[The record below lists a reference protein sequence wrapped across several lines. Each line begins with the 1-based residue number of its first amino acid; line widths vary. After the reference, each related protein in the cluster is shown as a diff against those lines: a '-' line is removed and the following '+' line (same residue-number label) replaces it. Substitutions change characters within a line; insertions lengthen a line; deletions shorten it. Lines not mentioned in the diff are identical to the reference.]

1 MKRILIIG
9 YATALLF
16 APFARA
22 QEGTPAPPP
31 VEPQVPAEHPGM
43 SRSTPPS
50 QAVVPVPVPM
60 APPKPNGPVQKSLVR
75 ITATAV
81 DPDYKA
87 PWNAGGL
94 QRGVGAGFVISGN
107 RIMTNAHVVANSR
120 YITVERDG
128 DPNKY
133 PAQVQFIAN
142 DCDLALI
149 TVPAKDFFKN
159 MVPLKFGGIPA
170 LESTVSAY
178 GYPIGGERMSVTTG
192 IVSRVDF
199 QLYTHSSVDQHLAIQ
214 ISAQINPGNSGGPVM
229 QDGKVVGVAFQGYS
243 GDVAQG
249 VAYMIPTPVI
259 NRFLKDI
266 SNGQYDEYPD
276 LAITYAKLQNPAQR
290 KFLGLKDDDRGVL
303 VGSVVAAG
311 PSDGILKSGDVLLS
325 IDGHPI
331 ASDANVELDG
341 ERSQFEEV
349 VEHKF
354 KGDSVKL
361 DILRDKQP
369 MTVTIKLFKPWP
381 YSIQG
386 HSYDVRPRYVLY
398 GGLLFQPL
406 NLDML
411 EAYRTSDLRL
421 RHFFEYFILEQIYLD
436 HPDVIVL
443 SNILPDPINSYLA
456 PYRGGIV
463 DEVNGK
469 KIRTLDE
476 LSEAFAQAPERL
488 VIRMIGDGPPLV
500 LDRNKVEAARERI
513 KTRYN
518 VLKEQNLEESPRR
531 ASQPQRIKTKMRR
544 HSFITFSIVL
554 VAVSGA
560 LAKKE
565 PAIPTTAT
573 KPKQVALVRVNV
585 TGQGYDYF
593 RPWQKKAPV
602 FKARARSGFAER
614 SRSCHCRLGYKP
626 KLRRARARR
635 VGRKN
640 GSQCPCNRLRSEP
653 GAARTGGEKFPRRHH
668 AARNH
673 VRHSRWR
680 PARGLA
686 TGTDRRVAGDR
697 RSGDNGAND
706 ALPDR
711 CWEFPHVPRQHSNA
725 VSREQLHGSAGQEQ
739 QARRIAAA
747 LRFALTTAR
756 CYPGAGHHAFL
767 KGSRRS
773 ELSWFP
779 IGRLLIFSDAGS
791 RAARVR
797 G

>member
-1 MKRILIIG
+1 MKRFLITTTI
-9 YATALLF
+9 ALLLS
-16 APFARA
+16 PVLPA
-22 QEGTPAPPP
+22 QESTPAEPPM
-31 VEPQVPAEHPGM
+31 EPQGPQAPQAPGPRRSSPPAQE
-43 SRSTPPS
+43 
-50 QAVVPVPVPM
+50 VVPIPVPI

-75 ITATAV
+75 ITATSV
-81 DPDYKA
+81 EPDYRA

-133 PAQVQFIAN
+133 PATVQFIAN

-149 TVPAKDFFKN
+149 TVPAPDFFKN
-159 MVPLKFGGIPA
+159 MLPLKFGAIPA

-199 QLYTHSSVDQHLAIQ
+199 QLYTHSSIDQHLAIQ

-229 QDGKVVGVAFQGYS
+229 QDAKVVGVAFQGYS

-266 SNGQYDEYPD
+266 SNGHYDEYPD

-311 PSDGILKSGDVLLS
+311 PSNGILRPGDVLLT

-331 ASDANVELDG
+331 ASDANVELEG
-341 ERSQFEEV
+341 ERAQFEEV
-349 VEHKF
+349 VERKF
-354 KGDSVKL
+354 KGDSVKF
-361 DILRDKQP
+361 DILRDTQP
-369 MTVTIKLFKPWP
+369 MTVTINLYKPWP
-381 YSIQG
+381 YSVQG

-411 EAYRTSDLRL
+411 EAYRATDLRL
-421 RHFFEYFILEQIYLD
+421 RHFFEYFTVEQIYLQ
-436 HPDVIVL
+436 HPDIIVL
-443 SNILPDPINSYLA
+443 SNILPDPINTYLA
-456 PYRGGIV
+456 PYRGAIV

-476 LSEAFAQAPERL
+476 LANAFAQAPEQL

-518 VLKEQNLEESPRR
+518 VAKDQNLQERPE
-531 ASQPQRIKTKMRR
+531 A
-544 HSFITFSIVL
+544 
-554 VAVSGA
+554 GA
-560 LAKKE
+560 
-565 PAIPTTAT
+565 
-573 KPKQVALVRVNV
+573 
-585 TGQGYDYF
+585 
-593 RPWQKKAPV
+593 
-602 FKARARSGFAER
+602 
-614 SRSCHCRLGYKP
+614 
-626 KLRRARARR
+626 
-635 VGRKN
+635 
-640 GSQCPCNRLRSEP
+640 
-653 GAARTGGEKFPRRHH
+653 
-668 AARNH
+668 
-673 VRHSRWR
+673 
-680 PARGLA
+680 
-686 TGTDRRVAGDR
+686 
-697 RSGDNGAND
+697 
-706 ALPDR
+706 
-711 CWEFPHVPRQHSNA
+711 PRQANK
-725 VSREQLHGSAGQEQ
+725 
-739 QARRIAAA
+739 I
-747 LRFALTTAR
+747 
-756 CYPGAGHHAFL
+756 
-767 KGSRRS
+767 
-773 ELSWFP
+773 
-779 IGRLLIFSDAGS
+779 
-791 RAARVR
+791 
-797 G
+797 

>member
-1 MKRILIIG
+1 MKRFLI
-9 YATALLF
+9 ATTIALLF
-16 APFARA
+16 SPVLPA
-22 QEGTPAPPP
+22 QESTPAGPPI
-31 VEPQVPAEHPGM
+31 EPQGPQAPQAPGPRRSSPPAQE
-43 SRSTPPS
+43 
-50 QAVVPVPVPM
+50 VVPVPVLI

-75 ITATAV
+75 ITATSV
-81 DPDYKA
+81 EPDYRA
-87 PWNAGGL
+87 PWNAGAL
-94 QRGVGAGFVISGN
+94 QRGVGAGFVVSGN

-120 YITVERDG
+120 YVTVERDG

-133 PAQVQFIAN
+133 PATVQFIAN

-149 TVPAKDFFKN
+149 TVSAPDFFKN
-159 MVPLKFGGIPA
+159 MIPLKFGEIPT

-229 QDGKVVGVAFQGYS
+229 QDAKVVGVAFQGYS

-266 SNGQYDEYPD
+266 NNGQYDEYPD

-303 VGSVVAAG
+303 VGSVVASG
-311 PSDGILKSGDVLLS
+311 PSDGVLKSGDVLLS
-325 IDGHPI
+325 IEGHPI

-386 HSYDVRPRYVLY
+386 HSYDMRPRYVLY

-406 NLDML
+406 SLDML

-421 RHFFEYFILEQIYLD
+421 RHFFEYFILDQIYLD

-443 SNILPDPINSYLA
+443 SNILPDPINSYLG

-476 LSEAFAQAPERL
+476 LSKAFAQAPERL

-513 KTRYN
+513 KARYN
-518 VLKEQNLEESPRR
+518 VLKEQNLEE
-531 ASQPQRIKTKMRR
+531 
-544 HSFITFSIVL
+544 
-554 VAVSGA
+554 
-560 LAKKE
+560 
-565 PAIPTTAT
+565 
-573 KPKQVALVRVNV
+573 
-585 TGQGYDYF
+585 
-593 RPWQKKAPV
+593 
-602 FKARARSGFAER
+602 
-614 SRSCHCRLGYKP
+614 
-626 KLRRARARR
+626 
-635 VGRKN
+635 
-640 GSQCPCNRLRSEP
+640 
-653 GAARTGGEKFPRRHH
+653 
-668 AARNH
+668 
-673 VRHSRWR
+673 R
-680 PARGLA
+680 PA
-686 TGTDRRVAGDR
+686 
-697 RSGDNGAND
+697 S
-706 ALPDR
+706 
-711 CWEFPHVPRQHSNA
+711 
-725 VSREQLHGSAGQEQ
+725 
-739 QARRIAAA
+739 RIAA
-747 LRFALTTAR
+747 T
-756 CYPGAGHHAFL
+756 
-767 KGSRRS
+767 
-773 ELSWFP
+773 
-779 IGRLLIFSDAGS
+779 
-791 RAARVR
+791 
-797 G
+797 